1 MEEED
6 VRREA
11 AIASAPSLQPN
22 FKSPGVTKDQLSK
35 FQELHKK
42 RMQIKKKSEQKRCKD
57 ETRKFIKKPNSK
69 NRIDKETSVEDS
81 SLSNSGLNSKEN
93 SSGEQQDRQ
102 QQITSMKRQKLHWG
116 LDVKERWERK
126 SNM

>member
-11 AIASAPSLQPN
+11 AIASTPALRPN

-42 RMQIKKKSEQKRCKD
+42 RMQIKKKSEQKKWKD

-69 NRIDKETSVEDS
+69 NMIDEDTSVENS
-81 SLSNSGLNSKEN
+81 SLSNSSLNSKED
-93 SSGEQQDRQ
+93 SSVEQQDMQ
-102 QQITSMKRQKLHWG
+102 QQITLTKRQKLHWG

>member
-6 VRREA
+6 MRREA
-11 AIASAPSLQPN
+11 AIASSPSLQPN
-22 FKSPGVTKDQLSK
+22 FNSPGVTKDQLSK

-42 RMQIKKKSEQKRCKD
+42 RMQIKKKSEQKRWKD
-57 ETRKFIKKPNSK
+57 ETRKFQEKPNSK
-69 NRIDKETSVEDS
+69 NRIDEDTSVEES
-81 SLSNSGLNSKEN
+81 SLSNSSLISKED
-93 SSGEQQDRQ
+93 SSVEQQDMQ
-102 QQITSMKRQKLHWG
+102 QQITFMKRRKLHWG